1 MMFQDCLDFANQ
13 NPVCYLAT
21 VDGEQPHVRG
31 MMMWFA
37 DEKGFHFSTGTIK
50 PMYKQLQKNAKVELC
65 FYAPGLSPA
74 AGKQMRVCGQV
85 EFLNERPLKER
96 LLKDRPFLKAIV
108 QGNPDDP
115 LLSVFRVCTGEIT
128 FWTMA
133 DNLKPNS
140 TKVKF

>member
-1 MMFQDCLDFANQ
+1 MMFQDCIDFANQ

-21 VDGEQPHVRG
+21 VDKDQPRVRG
-31 MMMWFA
+31 MLMWFA
-37 DEKGFHFSTGTIK
+37 DEKGFHFSTGTVK
-50 PMYKQLQKNAKVELC
+50 PLYKQLQKNAKVELC
-65 FYAPGLSPA
+65 FYAPGAGPA
-74 AGKQMRVCGQV
+74 VGKQMRVRGQV

-96 LLKDRPFLKAIV
+96 LLNDRPFLKAIV

-133 DNLKPNS
+133 DNLKPNP
-140 TKVKF
+140 TKIKF